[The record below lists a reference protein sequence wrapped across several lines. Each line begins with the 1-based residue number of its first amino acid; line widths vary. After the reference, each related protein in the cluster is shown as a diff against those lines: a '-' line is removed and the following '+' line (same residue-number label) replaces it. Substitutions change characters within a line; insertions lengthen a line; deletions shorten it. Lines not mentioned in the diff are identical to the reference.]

1 MISSVPEFPPS
12 DMRPWSVLH
21 VVANHEKRVVQ
32 HLAVHSVENYLPLY
46 SEKSQWSDRKVIVKR
61 PLFSGYVFV
70 RFAPSVRTTV
80 ISTPGVLHL
89 LGSSD
94 SEMVSAA
101 EIARIRGGL
110 EKGYK
115 LRPYTDVAVGSLVK
129 VCKGFFEGAQGIVAK
144 FCEQCKVVMTLQ
156 TTGQRFSLEVDLASV
171 EVLKATPIMKL
182 RW

>member
-1 MISSVPEFPPS
+1 MIPPVSEFPKN

-32 HLAVHSVENYLPLY
+32 HLAVHSVEHYLPLY
-46 SEKSQWSDRKVIVKR
+46 SEQSQWSDRKVTVTR
-61 PLFSGYVFV
+61 PLFAGYVFV
-70 RFAPSVRTTV
+70 RFAPWARTTV

-89 LGSSD
+89 LGDHD

-110 EKGYK
+110 EKGYR

-129 VCKGFFEGAQGIVAK
+129 VCRGFFEGAQGIVAK

-171 EVLKATPIMKL
+171 EVLNQQRQL
-182 RW
+182 